1 MAEQSKINQF
11 SVVVYGELENYNDV
25 LSKSRCR
32 IFYKGANRNGTYI
45 TDDFANKLI
54 STLPYVPV
62 KGIYDSMNDDYTDH
76 GKERNLGRIYGIVP
90 ENPNFAWETHL
101 DEDGVMR
108 EYACADVLLF
118 TALYGEANDI
128 VGKAESM
135 ELYNKSI
142 KGEWQEIKGQRYFVF
157 TEGSFLGLQVLG
169 DDVEPCFEGAAFFTL
184 YDSIKQMI
192 DKIEEFN
199 LKSQNNDTG
208 GKQMADI
215 NFKLSDGQKYSALW
229 TLLNPNFTEEGE
241 WTIDN
246 SICAVYDDYALV
258 YSCKKNK
265 YSRAYY
271 TKNDADDTVSITS
284 TEAAYILDVNESE
297 KNTLD
302 SLRKINGDTYEKVD
316 EKFTELTE
324 KNSEFSNKIEEQEVT
339 IATLTQNNKDSAEEL
354 ETVKSNYTESTKTI
368 ESLTTEIEGLKEF
381 QNKEVKAKKEAVIAS
396 YSEQLDEEAL
406 KPFNE
411 KIDEYSIEDLDKEL
425 AYTLVKAKPALF
437 SENQTGFV
445 PKDNGNEGGIEA
457 ILSKYKK

>member
-62 KGIYDSMNDDYTDH
+62 KGIYDSMNDDYTNH

-118 TALYGEANDI
+118 TTLYGEANDI

-135 ELYNKSI
+135 ELYDKSI

-215 NFKLSDGQKYSALW
+215 NFKLSDDQKYNTLW

-258 YSCKKNK
+258 YNYKKNK

-302 SLRKINGDTYEKVD
+302 SLRNML
-316 EKFTELTE
+316 F
-324 KNSEFSNKIEEQEVT
+324 
-339 IATLTQNNKDSAEEL
+339 
-354 ETVKSNYTESTKTI
+354 YT
-368 ESLTTEIEGLKEF
+368 
-381 QNKEVKAKKEAVIAS
+381 
-396 YSEQLDEEAL
+396 
-406 KPFNE
+406 
-411 KIDEYSIEDLDKEL
+411 L
-425 AYTLVKAKPALF
+425 AY
-437 SENQTGFV
+437 
-445 PKDNGNEGGIEA
+445 IEC
-457 ILSKYKK
+457 

>member
-1 MAEQSKINQF
+1 
-11 SVVVYGELENYNDV
+11 
-25 LSKSRCR
+25 
-32 IFYKGANRNGTYI
+32 
-45 TDDFANKLI
+45 
-54 STLPYVPV
+54 
-62 KGIYDSMNDDYTDH
+62 
-76 GKERNLGRIYGIVP
+76 
-90 ENPNFAWETHL
+90 
-101 DEDGVMR
+101 
-108 EYACADVLLF
+108 
-118 TALYGEANDI
+118 
-128 VGKAESM
+128 
-135 ELYNKSI
+135 
-142 KGEWQEIKGQRYFVF
+142 
-157 TEGSFLGLQVLG
+157 
-169 DDVEPCFEGAAFFTL
+169 
-184 YDSIKQMI
+184 
-192 DKIEEFN
+192 
-199 LKSQNNDTG
+199 
-208 GKQMADI
+208 MADI

-297 KNTLD
+297 KNALD

-368 ESLTTEIEGLKEF
+368 ESLTTEFEGLKEF
-381 QNKEVKAKKEAVIAS
+381 QKKEVKAKKEAVIAS

-411 KIDEYSIEDLDKEL
+411 KIER
-425 AYTLVKAKPALF
+425 
-437 SENQTGFV
+437 
-445 PKDNGNEGGIEA
+445 
-457 ILSKYKK
+457 LS